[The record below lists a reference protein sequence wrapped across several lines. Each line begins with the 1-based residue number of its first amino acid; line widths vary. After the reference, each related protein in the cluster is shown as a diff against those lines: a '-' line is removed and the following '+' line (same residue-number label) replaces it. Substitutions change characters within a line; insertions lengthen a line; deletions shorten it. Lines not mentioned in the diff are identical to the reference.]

1 MANSGRIQYEVGF
14 RSNTSG
20 LAEAQKGLSNLQK
33 TLNEIQHMRV
43 TAITTPSSTKDE
55 IANAN
60 QRIAEAK
67 RVGAQIEQILQKSY
81 NPKLNTINIST
92 FNNELKKTTYTVES
106 IQRAFSNIGPV
117 GVKAFRQLT
126 SEISKV
132 QIKVKQTNKLLDDI
146 KTTMVNTI
154 RWGITSSMWNDMTGS
169 IEKAWGFAKK
179 LDSSLNDIRIVTGK
193 SAEDME
199 KFAVQANKAAKTLG
213 SSTTDYTNASLIY
226 YQQGLS
232 DAEVKARTE
241 TTLKTANV
249 TGQSTAEVSEQ
260 LTAVWNGYKVSA
272 KEAETYVD
280 KLSAVAATTAS
291 DLEELSTGMSKVA
304 SAASIMGVDI
314 DQLNAQLATIVSVTR
329 QAPESVGTALKT
341 IYARMGDIAA
351 GLDSETTLGSYTKE
365 MAAMGFNVL
374 DANNNL
380 KDMGKVI
387 EEIGGK
393 WSTLSREQQVAL
405 SQTMAGTRQ
414 YNNLLSLFDNW
425 DMYTQALETSKNSA
439 GTLQEQQDT
448 FMDSTEAHLQR
459 LTTESENLYNSLF
472 NANTINPFLDALTNL
487 LSLLTSFVDG
497 IGGIVPILT
506 TLGSVGLRV
515 FSSQI
520 GEGLGTSIINFK
532 EASKNAEK
540 LRNQFELLESFSNKT
555 TDDIVKN
562 QAEIGESIIKLAQKG
577 IITQERADELQHYV
591 DRIGELGNQ
600 ITELKQKEEDYQ
612 NKAKGKDFLSRG
624 EGEEVGLLNRLDQ
637 VIDANQKAGTDT
649 TEIEEDAA
657 KLENIFDRIAE
668 KRDSLIQTQGL
679 DLKVASPEELQN
691 LQKENTA
698 LDEFNELIQK
708 RFGLIKD
715 YKGEA
720 DSSNYF
726 TEEEAAAKKAQGG
739 RKATTSYKKGSR
751 TALLERTDKID
762 KSIQEYEKYLDY
774 FSEEQKKDIAEM
786 QAEYVK
792 AFEKVKKE
800 GSNAADEMN
809 FIETARDFREA
820 YDNAISEIQNQ
831 IKDLEGA
838 ATQKAEGTLEA
849 VQAKIDER
857 QGRANQTKDDFGGEI
872 SADGLKEKIQL
883 ITDLAGS
890 IGSVASAISMVSD
903 IVNVF
908 MDEDATAEEKI
919 KKIITLLAAAI
930 PMMLIGFL
938 DIKTNLISLL
948 PAGRSAAAGL
958 TAAGTAATASGT
970 AATGAAA
977 GFSALGAAME
987 PIGIA
992 IAMITAAVVVF
1003 TIAAAAIE
1011 KNYNADA
1018 TAAEEAAAAHE
1029 RATQAVNDA
1038 TTAYENLKNTINQ
1051 YDTAAEKIEG
1061 LASGTEEFTEAVKE
1075 ANNQA
1080 KELINTYGILSD
1092 QYYTN
1097 AKGAITFK
1105 DGVLETLEVQ
1115 KEEQVALAERQATLA
1130 GLASKAAT
1138 NKSDKTNTV
1147 RAIQNDTGVYGWL
1160 EGTGFEWVETVDRW
1174 IKGITS
1180 AGLSEAALHF
1190 RTTSGELGGFNEDM
1204 LDDVV
1209 SAIEDNELANGELTQ
1224 AVLDSLPY
1232 TQQQKDA
1239 LKENSKAI
1247 EKIVKSNKDLENA
1260 QRNSEFEKLIRQSLQ
1275 TDTEFQDLGQGSQNY
1290 LVKAI
1295 SNSFGSLQDFLDQN
1309 NYEEVF
1315 NSYENQSLENLGSAF
1330 AEARGAANYV
1340 VEGDGVK
1347 LVDAEGNI
1355 TDYAYKA
1362 EEMARVLASEEIL
1375 NTMPEVMEKFL
1386 SSAQKVSKEETDLL
1400 GKDIGLFSQFLS
1412 KGEIDLSKA
1421 TSQEYNQLLG
1431 LLDEGNPALE
1441 QLFKNVDY
1449 ASMGFESAAAAAEH
1463 FREKM
1468 KEVNLSDIVAKDR
1481 EKAQDKI
1488 TSGNEIIDKLLKGD
1502 ALSEDNLKILE
1513 ELQKKYSSLQG
1524 IWVTELWYKEE
1535 NISKLKA
1542 VLELEEK
1549 TASSAK
1555 NVEARWRDMLIAQE
1569 NFNKASEDYDKI
1581 LKKNQEGSNQ
1591 EGLASVELSQGS
1603 SLSNLSRDSFSNM
1616 SLEELNSWQE
1626 KNQESLKSYTSIEQS
1641 LVERLKNRDEQLLD
1655 ADSQFYTDLISLS
1668 GESVNKEA
1676 IESIKVALQQKVQD
1690 WIYESEPNGAS
1701 LDETLLK
1708 EDFSEATEDS
1718 MLVPLKELQEGYAEY
1733 TRLAEI
1739 NEAIT
1744 EEIKARNK
1752 QQEEALDEQVE
1763 KAKTYEQSVQDMLT
1777 MDLEIRISNKEDIL
1791 TDVDNV
1797 IDRAQNIKTA
1807 ISSIGD
1813 GFKVAADKSDE
1824 LLRIFPELAEDAKVL
1839 SDGTIQLNELVVDN
1853 VLDGQGDILD
1863 SDRNKTVALLKNK
1876 ITELDASIAA
1886 DEAQLENVKNMS
1898 VQEFEAQSYLTD
1910 TYKDFVKEEMN
1921 VDNTQSQSEVEN
1933 DGIVTK
1939 SVINNWE
1946 QKTLAAQQYAKIAA
1960 AALSDPASVAG
1971 MTIDFESYQ
1980 KNVTM
1985 DAEYSTAIEDL
1996 SDEEKQKWVEE
2007 RGARIKKLFEDYLQQ
2022 RVDLSKQE
2030 RAEYLLAISDIYSS
2044 QNDIAKATVKNIDL
2058 LKDEIDRYHDI
2069 NIKLDDMAKAI
2080 DRVSKAQKHL
2090 VGKNLIVAQEQE
2102 LKLLAKNIKL
2112 RKEKLKIQQEEAKEL
2127 QGHLIADGVTFNDDG
2142 SVANYAQ
2149 IMKEKIAEVNAAKV
2163 KAANDESY
2171 KDTADA
2177 IEKNY
2182 EEFKKNFERYEAIRD
2197 EIEDLTDE
2205 ITDALYEQIDKKVA
2219 AFTAKISV
2227 KLDTAKA
2234 EKEWKEFTNKLFIPT
2249 NDALAQMQAQNDLL
2263 KSDRSIASK
2272 ATSNYDKLVQQGI
2285 NAQALVDG
2293 TAKEGT
2299 KSAYAIWDDLLNN
2312 GKGGYRFNEAK
2323 WKEDVDAALQEA
2335 QEATLQIPEDIQ
2347 TMGSSYIDLLEQT
2360 IDAQKEQLAIYDD
2373 MNSLLN
2379 HAMKLQE
2386 LFTGENDYEAKG
2398 NFYKEQQRIAREK
2411 TQSASERRQWA
2422 SENIGA
2428 AQQDY
2433 LDAKAKYDAAVA
2445 SGEGDT
2451 TALESYLDIAKQK
2464 YEDIKNELKDSTED
2478 FYTSI
2483 GEQIEVAKNIYTNT
2497 INKAMADMEK
2507 KFTGN
2512 KGLSYISDE
2521 WDLINKNAD
2530 RYLDTVNS
2538 TYEVQSLQAKYQK
2551 SIDSTDSLSA
2561 QKKLKKAME
2570 EEIKLLQEKD
2580 KLSQYDIDR
2589 ANKKYELTLKQIA
2602 LEEAQANK
2610 STMRLRRDAQGNY
2623 SYQFVADED
2632 AISDAQQE
2640 LLAAQN
2646 DLYNFD
2652 KERYQQTLD
2661 DALAAYQEY
2670 QQKMLEAAQ
2679 INDPEERAAKEKLIT
2694 EQYQQYILSI
2704 TQDNEDVKK
2713 NLQESTFEALKG
2725 QYDIN
2730 EQNFEAMTKGMFDD
2744 FSQMTVTDMP
2754 GCMETLV
2761 TGWNGS
2767 VQEMV
2772 DKMGN
2777 EEDGFAHEASNAL
2790 GIIKTAGEELDAEI
2804 KTLGDNFSGDGGV
2817 ADNIL
2822 NDVKQINDDLNA
2834 FKTTVLDPTVEE
2846 GKEKL
2851 PDAWAEYKKGVS
2863 KASAALI
2870 KLSKRLG
2877 TAYDKASN
2885 LYDELQK
2892 VAKQSPIDVEV
2903 RYNQV
2908 TTGTTPSG
2916 THDTGGGSG
2925 SSGSSSTAEEDS
2937 WIGKII
2943 TWKGEI
2949 RPYLYKQGS
2958 GEKIYFSDVQ
2968 IYGKQAEDNS
2978 SVYGGKGKGTGEEY
2992 WKSKYSSVSWAI
3004 VADAKTLN
3012 KNNSEGYQ
3020 VKNLTTGITGWIDKK
3035 DISKFDTG
3043 GYTGEWG
3050 SDGRMAMLHEKEIVL
3065 NKEDTANILDAVS
3078 IVRNI
3083 GSLISALNT
3092 SLVSGLSG
3100 TANIP
3105 NFGNNTVDQNV
3116 HIEAS
3121 FPNVTNSSE
3130 IEDALNNLV
3139 NIASQRAFST
3149 KR

>member
-81 NPKLNTINIST
+81 NPKLNAINIST

-154 RWGITSSMWNDMTGS
+154 RWGITSSMWNNMTGS

-562 QAEIGESIIKLAQKG
+562 QAEVGESIIKLAQKG

-762 KSIQEYEKYLDY
+762 KSMQEYEKYLDY

-857 QGRANQTKDDFGGEI
+857 QGQANQTKDDFGGEI
-872 SADGLKEKIQL
+872 SADGLKGKIQL

-938 DIKTNLISLL
+938 GIKTNLISLL

-977 GFSALGAAME
+977 GFSALGAAMK

-1097 AKGAITFK
+1097 AKGVITFK
-1105 DGVLETLEVQ
+1105 DGALETLEVQ

-1190 RTTSGELGGFNEDM
+1190 RTTSGALGGFNEDM

-1375 NTMPEVMEKFL
+1375 NTIPEVMEKFL

-1549 TASSAK
+1549 TASSTK
-1555 NVEARWRDMLIAQE
+1555 NVEARWRDMLTAQE
-1569 NFNKASEDYDKI
+1569 NFNKASEDYDKM
-1581 LKKNQEGSNQ
+1581 LKKN
-1591 EGLASVELSQGS
+1591 
-1603 SLSNLSRDSFSNM
+1603 
-1616 SLEELNSWQE
+1616 
-1626 KNQESLKSYTSIEQS
+1626 
-1641 LVERLKNRDEQLLD
+1641 
-1655 ADSQFYTDLISLS
+1655 
-1668 GESVNKEA
+1668 
-1676 IESIKVALQQKVQD
+1676 
-1690 WIYESEPNGAS
+1690 
-1701 LDETLLK
+1701 
-1708 EDFSEATEDS
+1708 
-1718 MLVPLKELQEGYAEY
+1718 
-1733 TRLAEI
+1733 
-1739 NEAIT
+1739 
-1744 EEIKARNK
+1744 
-1752 QQEEALDEQVE
+1752 QEEALDEQVE

-2978 SVYGGKGKGTGEEY
+2978 SVYGGKGKEAGEEY

>member
-1 MANSGRIQYEVGF
+1 MANSGKIQYEVGF

-117 GVKAFRQLT
+117 GIKAFRQLT

-146 KTTMVNTI
+146 KTTIVNTI
-154 RWGITSSMWNDMTGS
+154 RWGITSSMWNNMTGS

-448 FMDSTEAHLQR
+448 FMESTEAHLQR

-472 NANTINPFLDALTNL
+472 NANTINPFLDTLTNL
-487 LSLLTSFVDG
+487 LSLLTNFVDG

-532 EASKNAEK
+532 EASKNAEELK
-540 LRNQFELLESFSNKT
+540 NQFELLESFSNKT

-562 QAEIGESIIKLAQKG
+562 QAEVGESIIKLAQKG

-668 KRDSLIQTQGL
+668 KRDSLIQAQGL
-679 DLKVASPEELQN
+679 DLKIASPEELQN

-715 YKGEA
+715 YQGEA
-720 DSSNYF
+720 DSNNYF

-751 TALLERTDKID
+751 AALLERTDKID
-762 KSIQEYEKYLDY
+762 KSMQEYEKYLDY

-786 QAEYVK
+786 QTEYVK

-809 FIETARDFREA
+809 FIEAARNFREA

-838 ATQKAEGTLEA
+838 ATQSAEGTLEA

-857 QGRANQTKDDFGGEI
+857 QGQADQTKDDFGGEI
-872 SADGLKEKIQL
+872 SAEGLKEKIQL

-930 PMMLIGFL
+930 PMMLTGFSG
-938 DIKTNLISLL
+938 IKANLISLL
-948 PAGRSAAAGL
+948 PAGGSAAAGL

-977 GFSALGAAME
+977 GFSALWAAMG

-992 IAMITAAVVVF
+992 IAIITAAVVGF

-1011 KNYNADA
+1011 KSYNADA
-1018 TAAEEAAAAHE
+1018 TAAEEAAAAYE

-1051 YDTAAEKIEG
+1051 YNTAAEKIEG

-1075 ANNQA
+1075 ANSQA

-1097 AKGAITFK
+1097 AKGVITFK

-1160 EGTGFEWVETVDRW
+1160 EGTGFEWIETVDRW

-1180 AGLSEAALHF
+1180 AGLSEAALHL

-1204 LDDVV
+1204 LDEVV

-1247 EKIVKSNKDLENA
+1247 EKLVKSNKDLENA
-1260 QRNSEFEKLIRQSLQ
+1260 QKNSEFENLIRQSLQ

-1295 SNSFGSLQDFLDQN
+1295 SNSFGSLQDFLNQN
-1309 NYEEVF
+1309 NYEKVF
-1315 NSYENQSLENLGSAF
+1315 NSYESQSLENLGSTF

-1375 NTMPEVMEKFL
+1375 NTMPEVMGKFL

-1421 TSQEYNQLLG
+1421 TSEEYNQLLG

-1449 ASMGFESAAAAAEH
+1449 TSMGFESAADAAEL
-1463 FREKM
+1463 FRKKM
-1468 KEVNLSDIVAKDR
+1468 KEVNLSDIIAKDR

-1502 ALSEDNLKILE
+1502 ALSEDNLKVLE

-1549 TASSAK
+1549 TASSTK

-1581 LKKNQEGSNQ
+1581 LKKNQEGFDSREANQ
-1591 EGLASVELSQGS
+1591 GRLTLN
-1603 SLSNLSRDSFSNM
+1603 NLGNLT
-1616 SLEELNSWQE
+1616 LEELNSWQG
-1626 KNQESLKSYTSIEQS
+1626 NIQESLKPYTLEQS
-1641 LVERLKNRDEQLLD
+1641 LGEMLKNRDEQLLD

-1668 GESVNKEA
+1668 GESVNQEA
-1676 IESIKVALQQKVQD
+1676 IEQIRVALQQRVQD
-1690 WIYESEPNGAS
+1690 WIYESEPTGSS
-1701 LDETLLK
+1701 LDEALLK
-1708 EDFSEATEDS
+1708 EDFSKTTEDS
-1718 MLVPLKELQEGYAEY
+1718 MLAPLKDLQEGYAEY
-1733 TRLAEI
+1733 TKLAEI

-1744 EEIKARNK
+1744 EEIRVRNK
-1752 QQEEALDEQVE
+1752 QQKEALDEQVE
-1763 KAKTYEQSVQDMLT
+1763 KAKNYEQSIQDMLT
-1777 MDLEIRISNKEDIL
+1777 MDLEIRISNKEGIL

-1863 SDRNKTVALLKNK
+1863 SDRNKTVTLLKNK

-1910 TYKDFVKEEMN
+1910 TYKDFVREEMD

-1960 AALSDPASVAG
+1960 AALSNPASVAG
-1971 MTIDFESYQ
+1971 MTTDFESYQ

-1985 DAEYSTAIEDL
+1985 DAEYSTAVEDL

-2007 RGARIKKLFEDYLQQ
+2007 HGARIKKLFEDYLQQ
-2022 RVDLSKQE
+2022 RIDLSEQE

-2044 QNDIAKATVKNIDL
+2044 QNDIAEATVKNIDL

-2080 DRVSKAQKHL
+2080 DRVSKAQEHL
-2090 VGKNLIVAQEQE
+2090 VGKDLIVAQEQE

-2182 EEFKKNFERYEAIRD
+2182 EEFKKNFERYEAVRD

-2205 ITDALYEQIDKKVA
+2205 ITDALYEQIAKKVA

-2299 KSAYAIWDDLLNN
+2299 KSAYAIWDDRLND
-2312 GKGGYRFNEAK
+2312 GKGGYRFDEAK
-2323 WKEDVDAALQEA
+2323 WKEDIDSALQESQDA
-2335 QEATLQIPEDIQ
+2335 ILQILDDIDSL
-2347 TMGSSYIDLLEQT
+2347 GSSYIDLLEQT

-2379 HAMKLQE
+2379 HAVKLQE
-2386 LFTGENDYEAKG
+2386 LFTGENDYGAKAS
-2398 NFYKEQQRIAREK
+2398 FYEEQQRIAREK
-2411 TQSASERRQWA
+2411 TINADNRRTRAMDKIDSAK
-2422 SENIGA
+2422 
-2428 AQQDY
+2428 QDY
-2433 LDAKAKYDAAVA
+2433 LDAKAKYDAVVA

-2483 GEQIEVAKNIYTNT
+2483 EEQIEAAKNIYTNT

-2623 SYQFVADED
+2623 SYQFIADED

-2670 QQKMLEAAQ
+2670 QQKILEAAQ

-2804 KTLGDNFSGDGGV
+2804 KTLGDNFSGEGGV

-2846 GKEKL
+2846 GEEKL
-2851 PDAWAEYKKGVS
+2851 PDAWAEYRDGV
-2863 KASAALI
+2863 
-2870 KLSKRLG
+2870 
-2877 TAYDKASN
+2877 DKASVALKTLTDKLGTTYTKAN
-2885 LYDELQK
+2885 SLYKKLQEI
-2892 VAKQSPIDVEV
+2892 ASQSPINVKINYE
-2903 RYNQV
+2903 
-2908 TTGTTPSG
+2908 TTGDPTTPSG
-2916 THDTGGGSG
+2916 NYTGGGGGTGELSAGSSSDAEEEESNVLLWRNSPSPSSSVGYDGYVAKEYTTQMLLEAANLEKDYNAIKSSASQADFMRARFPTWRIINRQQTKSWGNTILTIQEEKTGVIGYIPETRVKKYG
-2925 SSGSSSTAEEDS
+2925 SSGM
-2937 WIGKII
+2937 
-2943 TWKGEI
+2943 
-2949 RPYLYKQGS
+2949 
-2958 GEKIYFSDVQ
+2958 
-2968 IYGKQAEDNS
+2968 
-2978 SVYGGKGKGTGEEY
+2978 
-2992 WKSKYSSVSWAI
+2992 KS
-3004 VADAKTLN
+3004 
-3012 KNNSEGYQ
+3012 
-3020 VKNLTTGITGWIDKK
+3020 
-3035 DISKFDTG
+3035 FDTG